1 MSRQGFSIVE
11 LVVVVAIISTL
22 LMIAA
27 FAYVE
32 YNVRYNIER
41 QTKEMYSNLMKARM
55 RAFQENRQIVV
66 VFNTNSY
73 ASYIDNDSSGS
84 YTTGDIL
91 IPDLTDNNLA
101 YPLAYTFNEVV
112 FDFRGLANRAGYIR
126 IDRDNQA
133 EYDCINVNFTRI
145 DMGKYNG
152 ANCVNK

>member
-22 LMIAA
+22 LMVAA
-27 FAYVE
+27 FAYVR

-41 QTKEMYSNLMKARM
+41 QTKQMYSNLMKARM

-66 VFNTNSY
+66 VFSNNSY
-73 ASYIDNDSSGS
+73 ATYIDNDSSGS
-84 YTTGDIL
+84 YTNGDIL
-91 IPDLTDNNLA
+91 ISDLTDNNLA
-101 YPLAYTFNEVV
+101 YTIAATFDELV
-112 FDFRGLANRAGYIR
+112 FDVRGLAKRAGHIR
-126 IDRDNQA
+126 IDRDNPA

-152 ANCVNK
+152 TNCVNK